1 MMKKLVLVFTVFFSL
16 LTVAQKKKDIIYS
29 QDIKELESFLQT
41 AHPEDP
47 RRKILKSRI
56 VSIKNATWMKN
67 GNVTVSSAK
76 PAVLEAPKIELKP
89 IVNDETEE
97 FKKLIAETSEE
108 HKQKTVKML
117 NQFFNED
124 ISNQDA
130 ILLIENRSNCN
141 MIMRI
146 KGEAAYNLA
155 IKANGENSLVLKK
168 GNYQLMSNVCNTNF
182 SSKKDIAKNMI
193 VTVNQPFTATLPVD
207 YKSLQTANN
216 SSTPT
221 KLNAKK

>member
-1 MMKKLVLVFTVFFSL
+1 MMKKLVLVFTLFFSL

-67 GNVTVSSAK
+67 GNATVSSAK

-146 KGEAAYNLA
+146 KGETTHNLA

-168 GNYQLMSNVCNTNF
+168 GNYQLVSNVCNTIF
-182 SSKKDIAKNMI
+182 SSEKNIAKNII
-193 VTVNQPFTATLPVD
+193 VAVNQPATITLPVD
-207 YKSLQTANN
+207 YKSLQTAN
-216 SSTPT
+216 SSSIPT
-221 KLNAKK
+221 KVNAQK

>member
-1 MMKKLVLVFTVFFSL
+1 MK
-16 LTVAQKKKDIIYS
+16 
-29 QDIKELESFLQT
+29 
-41 AHPEDP
+41 
-47 RRKILKSRI
+47 RKNL
-56 VSIKNATWMKN
+56 
-67 GNVTVSSAK
+67 
-76 PAVLEAPKIELKP
+76 
-89 IVNDETEE
+89 
-97 FKKLIAETSEE
+97 KKLIAETSEE

-146 KGEAAYNLA
+146 KGESTHNLA

>member
-1 MMKKLVLVFTVFFSL
+1 MKKLVLVFTAFFSL
-16 LTVAQKKKDIIYS
+16 LTLAQKKKDIIYS
-29 QDIKELESFLQT
+29 QDIKELENFLQT

-67 GNVTVSSAK
+67 GNATVSSAK

-146 KGEAAYNLA
+146 KGETTHNLA

-168 GNYQLMSNVCNTNF
+168 GNYQLVSNVCNTIF
-182 SSKKDIAKNMI
+182 SSEKNIAKNII
-193 VTVNQPFTATLPVD
+193 VAINQPATITLPVD
-207 YKSLQTANN
+207 YKSLQTAN
-216 SSTPT
+216 SSSIPT
-221 KLNAKK
+221 KMNAQK

>member
-29 QDIKELESFLQT
+29 QDIKELENFLQT

-146 KGEAAYNLA
+146 KGESTHNLA

-168 GNYQLMSNVCNTNF
+168 GNYQLVSNVCKTIF
-182 SSKKDIAKNMI
+182 SAEKNIAKNII
-193 VTVNQPFTATLPVD
+193 VTVNQPATITLPVD
-207 YKSLQTANN
+207 YKSLQTANS

-221 KLNAKK
+221 KMNAQK

>member
-67 GNVTVSSAK
+67 GNATVSSAK

-146 KGEAAYNLA
+146 KGETTHNLA

-168 GNYQLMSNVCNTNF
+168 GNYQLVSNVCNTIF
-182 SSKKDIAKNMI
+182 SSEKNIAKNII
-193 VTVNQPFTATLPVD
+193 VAVNQPATITLPVD
-207 YKSLQTANN
+207 YKSLQTAN
-216 SSTPT
+216 SSSIPT
-221 KLNAKK
+221 KVNAQK

>member
-1 MMKKLVLVFTVFFSL
+1 MKKSILVFTMFFTL
-16 LTVAQKKKDIIYS
+16 LTMAQKKNIMYS
-29 QDIKELESFLQT
+29 QDIKELENFLQK

-56 VSIKNATWMKN
+56 VSIKNATWMRN
-67 GNVTVSSAK
+67 GNTTVSSAK
-76 PAVLEAPKIELKP
+76 PLISEPPKIELKP

-97 FKKLIAETSEE
+97 FKKIIAETPEE

-124 ISNQDA
+124 ISSQDA

-146 KGEAAYNLA
+146 KGETAYNIP
-155 IKANGENSLVLKK
+155 IKANGENSLILKK
-168 GNYQLMSNVCNTNF
+168 GNYQLVSNVCNANF
-182 SSKKDIAKNMI
+182 SSKKQIEKNMI
-193 VTVNQPFTATLPVD
+193 ITVNPPVTITLPVD
-207 YKSLQTANN
+207 DKSLQTTNN
-216 SSTPT
+216 SSTPQ
-221 KLNAKK
+221 

>member
-1 MMKKLVLVFTVFFSL
+1 MKKLVLVFTAFFSL
-16 LTVAQKKKDIIYS
+16 LTLAQKKKDIIYS
-29 QDIKELESFLQT
+29 QDIKELENFLQT

-146 KGEAAYNLA
+146 KGESTHNLA

-168 GNYQLMSNVCNTNF
+168 GNYQLVSNVCKTIF
-182 SSKKDIAKNMI
+182 SAEKNIAKNII
-193 VTVNQPFTATLPVD
+193 VTVNQPATITLPVD
-207 YKSLQTANN
+207 YKSLQTANS

-221 KLNAKK
+221 KMNVQK

>member
-1 MMKKLVLVFTVFFSL
+1 MKKLVIVFTEFYNL

-29 QDIKELESFLQT
+29 QDIKELENFLQT

-67 GNVTVSSAK
+67 GNATVSSAK

-146 KGEAAYNLA
+146 KGESTHNLA

-168 GNYQLMSNVCNTNF
+168 GNYQLVSNVCKTIF
-182 SSKKDIAKNMI
+182 SAEKNIAKNII
-193 VTVNQPFTATLPVD
+193 VTVNQPATITLPVD
-207 YKSLQTANN
+207 YKSLQTANS

-221 KLNAKK
+221 KMNVQK

>member
-1 MMKKLVLVFTVFFSL
+1 MMKKLVLVFTAFFSL
-16 LTVAQKKKDIIYS
+16 LTLAQKKKDIIYS
-29 QDIKELESFLQT
+29 QDIKELENFLQT

-146 KGEAAYNLA
+146 KGESTHNLA

-168 GNYQLMSNVCNTNF
+168 GNYQLMSNVCKTIF
-182 SSKKDIAKNMI
+182 SAEKNIAKNII
-193 VTVNQPFTATLPVD
+193 VTVNQPATITLPVD
-207 YKSLQTANN
+207 YKSLQTANS

-221 KLNAKK
+221 KMNAQK

>member
-108 HKQKTVKML
+108 HK
-117 NQFFNED
+117 
-124 ISNQDA
+124 
-130 ILLIENRSNCN
+130 
-141 MIMRI
+141 
-146 KGEAAYNLA
+146 
-155 IKANGENSLVLKK
+155 
-168 GNYQLMSNVCNTNF
+168 
-182 SSKKDIAKNMI
+182 
-193 VTVNQPFTATLPVD
+193 
-207 YKSLQTANN
+207 
-216 SSTPT
+216 
-221 KLNAKK
+221 

>member
-97 FKKLIAETSEE
+97 FKKLIAETSED

-146 KGEAAYNLA
+146 KGETTHNLA

-168 GNYQLMSNVCNTNF
+168 GNYQLVSNVCNTIF
-182 SSKKDIAKNMI
+182 SSEKNIAKNII
-193 VTVNQPFTATLPVD
+193 VAVNQPATITLPVD
-207 YKSLQTANN
+207 YKSLQTAN
-216 SSTPT
+216 SSSIPT
-221 KLNAKK
+221 KVNAQK

>member
-1 MMKKLVLVFTVFFSL
+1 MMKKLVLVFTAFFSL
-16 LTVAQKKKDIIYS
+16 LTLAQKKKDIIYS
-29 QDIKELESFLQT
+29 QDIKELENFLQT

-67 GNVTVSSAK
+67 GNATVSSAK

-146 KGEAAYNLA
+146 KGESTHNLA

-168 GNYQLMSNVCNTNF
+168 GNYQLVSNVCNTIF
-182 SSKKDIAKNMI
+182 SAEKNIAKNII
-193 VTVNQPFTATLPVD
+193 VAVNQPATITLPVD
-207 YKSLQTANN
+207 YKSLQTANS

-221 KLNAKK
+221 KMNAQK

>member
-146 KGEAAYNLA
+146 KGESTHNLA

-168 GNYQLMSNVCNTNF
+168 GNYQLVSNVCKTIF
-182 SSKKDIAKNMI
+182 SAEKNIAKNII
-193 VTVNQPFTATLPVD
+193 VTVNQPATITLPVD
-207 YKSLQTANN
+207 YKSLQTANS

-221 KLNAKK
+221 KMNAQK

>member
-67 GNVTVSSAK
+67 GNATVSSTK

-97 FKKLIAETSEE
+97 FKK
-108 HKQKTVKML
+108 V
-117 NQFFNED
+117 
-124 ISNQDA
+124 
-130 ILLIENRSNCN
+130 NC
-141 MIMRI
+141 R
-146 KGEAAYNLA
+146 
-155 IKANGENSLVLKK
+155 
-168 GNYQLMSNVCNTNF
+168 NF
-182 SSKKDIAKNMI
+182 RG
-193 VTVNQPFTATLPVD
+193 T
-207 YKSLQTANN
+207 
-216 SSTPT
+216 
-221 KLNAKK
+221 

>member
-16 LTVAQKKKDIIYS
+16 LTVAQKKKDIMYS
-29 QDIKELESFLQT
+29 QDIKELENFLQK

-67 GNVTVSSAK
+67 GNATVSSAK
-76 PAVLEAPKIELKP
+76 PAVSEASKIELKP

-97 FKKLIAETSEE
+97 FKKLITETAEE

-141 MIMRI
+141 VIMRI
-146 KGEAAYNLA
+146 KGETEYNLA

-168 GNYQLMSNVCNTNF
+168 GNYQLVSNVCNTNF

-193 VTVNQPFTATLPVD
+193 VTVNQPAKITLPVD
-207 YKSLQTANN
+207 YKSLQTGNN
-216 SSTPT
+216 SSAST
-221 KLNAKK
+221 KMNAQK

>member
-1 MMKKLVLVFTVFFSL
+1 
-16 LTVAQKKKDIIYS
+16 
-29 QDIKELESFLQT
+29 
-41 AHPEDP
+41 
-47 RRKILKSRI
+47 
-56 VSIKNATWMKN
+56 MKN

-76 PAVLEAPKIELKP
+76 PAVLEAPKIGLKP

-146 KGEAAYNLA
+146 KGESTHNLA

-168 GNYQLMSNVCNTNF
+168 GNYQLVSNVCKTIF
-182 SSKKDIAKNMI
+182 SAEKNIAKNII
-193 VTVNQPFTATLPVD
+193 VTVNQPATITLPVD
-207 YKSLQTANN
+207 YKSLQTANS

-221 KLNAKK
+221 KMNVQK